1 MPLVVLALMFGLAV
15 ALGAC
20 DSKPK
25 CLVDAKDTATVLEVE
40 NLCTQ
45 VMRSNCYE
53 HDRLRMQRDS
63 DGTVCAMYSSSWKY
77 KQGDK
82 IRGPM

>member
-25 CLVDAKDTATVLEVE
+25 CLVDAKDTAVIIEVDQT
-40 NLCTQ
+40 C
-45 VMRSNCYE
+45 VPGRYNCNNY
-53 HDRLRMQRDS
+53 DRLRMQRDS
-63 DGTVCAMYSSSWKY
+63 DGTVCAMYSADWKY
-77 KQGDK
+77 KAGDK